1 MTEDL
6 KGTVLHFYSHH
17 LYLFSEFRQVT
28 KYYWR
33 LEQYW
38 SHLKN
43 SSNTSSVSNSLV
55 PHCLS
60 EDKEFGERKIL
71 NQKLCDYIEN
81 LEKLFLTHSTPL
93 SGFIADFPAHWNV
106 LGSVPLPLISADCVC
121 SALLRS
127 VYSLLLRL
135 GWAGSLPD
143 CSRLTNFWCW
153 NGFVWNTF

>member
-60 EDKEFGERKIL
+60 EDKKFGEE
-71 NQKLCDYIEN
+71 EN
-81 LEKLFLTHSTPL
+81 LEPKAVWLHWESGEIISYPLHSVGSLLISLLTEMSW
-93 SGFIADFPAHWNV
+93 G
-106 LGSVPLPLISADCVC
+106 VPLPLISADWVC
-121 SALLRS
+121 FALLRS

-153 NGFVWNTF
+153 NGFVWNIF